1 MPLQTPR
8 HLTKSGSVS
17 QHQGHHQ
24 GHALS
29 QSAQCQTDQYKT
41 VQRHS
46 AHSAHYAYDA
56 HHAQHIST
64 NKPSLLDG
72 GLEITATQKAKYTD
86 ALDMSKELSG
96 GIGGDAYHCPMS
108 LLVSTSELL
117 PRLVQGVETTNP
129 QTKKS
134 TSSRIH
140 NAAH

>member
-1 MPLQTPR
+1 VLRKVKFCENHLPFPYITLQMPLQTPR

-29 QSAQCQTDQYKT
+29 RSAQCQTDQYKT

-46 AHSAHYAYDA
+46 AHSAHHAYDA

-64 NKPSLLDG
+64 NKSPLLDG

-96 GIGGDAYHCPMS
+96 GIGGDAYHCLMRCNEF
-108 LLVSTSELL
+108 TC
-117 PRLVQGVETTNP
+117 
-129 QTKKS
+129 KY
-134 TSSRIH
+134 
-140 NAAH
+140 